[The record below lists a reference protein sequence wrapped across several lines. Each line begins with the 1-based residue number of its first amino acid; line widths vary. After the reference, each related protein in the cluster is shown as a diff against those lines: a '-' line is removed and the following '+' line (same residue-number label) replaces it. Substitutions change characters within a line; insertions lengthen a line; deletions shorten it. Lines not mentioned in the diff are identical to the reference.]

1 MDSETDVMEIWINI
15 SKFTSKLDA
24 YYGHEISEILDLVT
38 NLLDRRES
46 EILNNMILHIRDEEK
61 SFLDFQINTTVPGTK
76 IMDNLISNDVQW
88 DQLINV
94 SKTI

>member
-1 MDSETDVMEIWINI
+1 MDIETDVMEIWINI

-38 NLLDRRES
+38 NLLDRQES
-46 EILNNMILHIRDEEK
+46 EILNNTIPHIRDDEK
-61 SFLDFQINTTVPGTK
+61 SFLDFQIHTTVLGTK

-94 SKTI
+94 S